1 MSEREIIKTTCPR
14 DCYDGCG
21 IAVIKRDGKISK
33 VLGDPDH
40 PVARGALCG
49 KCAVAYNGVW
59 LDPEARLTR
68 PMRRVGPKGSN
79 RFEPISW
86 DEAIA
91 EVAAKLKSISADQG
105 PQAILHTHYTGTCSN
120 IANSFPERF
129 FSVLG
134 ATEAMP
140 DSICNNAG
148 HVAWG
153 YVFGTSA
160 EGFDPR
166 QARDSA
172 CIMVWGAN
180 PSHSAPHVHK
190 HWLKET
196 PAKVIVIDPVRHE
209 STAEADL
216 HLQLFPGSDAALA
229 FGLMHIARRDGL
241 LDHTYIADHVI
252 GYEDV
257 EADIEAATPEW
268 TAERTGLAVAEI
280 EEAARLYATGP
291 SLLWLGQGLQRQ
303 HRGGNI
309 FRACAML
316 PAFTGNIGKPGA
328 GFYYLN
334 GSAGIIARKG
344 VAPAY
349 HAPEEGGEPA
359 PEISQMD
366 VPDALNDPD
375 RFKAY
380 MVWNCNPV
388 ASNPDQAKMVSGLER
403 DDLFTVVIECFPTD
417 TAAYADILLPAA
429 SFLEF
434 DDLSGSYFHF
444 TVGAQVKAAEPM
456 GESLPNQEIFRRL
469 AKAMGFE
476 QPFLHRSDQEMID
489 KALKAMDC
497 GVTWEELKEKGW
509 VWGTAEP
516 LNLWAD
522 GTFPTPSGRIEIA
535 SAAAEADG
543 HPRAPQPTVDDHPR
557 EGRLRL
563 LSPAGKWLM
572 NSSYGNDPRI
582 LELMGQA
589 TVAIHPD
596 DAKRLSITDGQKV
609 TLSNSAASLS
619 MTAVISDIIP
629 AGALL
634 TDKSRWPGKE
644 AQHRNVNALHIAEK
658 TDMGESTSVH
668 GVEVTIAAA

>member
-1 MSEREIIKTTCPR
+1 MSTREIIKTTCPR

-21 IAVIKRDGKISK
+21 IAVVKRDGKITK

-49 KCAVAYNGVW
+49 KCAIAYNGVW
-59 LDPEARLTR
+59 LDPEARLLH
-68 PMRRVGPKGSN
+68 PMRRTGPKGSGQ
-79 RFEPISW
+79 FEQISW
-86 DEAIA
+86 DEAIGTI
-91 EVAAKLKSISADQG
+91 AAKLKEISAADG
-105 PQAILHTHYTGTCSN
+105 AQAILHTHYTGTCST
-120 IANSFPERF
+120 IANNFPERF

-134 ATEAMP
+134 ATEALP

-148 HVAWG
+148 HAAWG

-166 QARDSA
+166 QAKDSA
-172 CIMVWGAN
+172 CIVVWGAN
-180 PSHSAPHVHK
+180 PSASAPHVHK
-190 HWLKET
+190 HWLKES
-196 PAKVIVIDPVRHE
+196 PAKIVVIDPVRHD
-209 STAEADL
+209 SAVEADL

-241 LDHTYIADHVI
+241 LDHDYIAAHVL
-252 GYEDV
+252 GYDAV

-268 TAERTGLAVAEI
+268 TAEKTGLAIADI

-344 VAPAY
+344 VAPEY
-349 HAPEEGGEPA
+349 HAPDGGDAA

-366 VPDALNDPD
+366 VPAALNDPD

-388 ASNPDQAKMVSGLER
+388 ASNPDQAKMISGLAR
-403 DDLFTVVIECFPTD
+403 DDLFTVVIDPFPTD
-417 TAAYADILLPAA
+417 TASYADIVLPAA

-434 DDLSGSYFHF
+434 DDLSGSYFHL

-456 GESLPNQEIFRRL
+456 GDSLPNQEIFRRL
-469 AKAMGFE
+469 ATAMGFE
-476 QPFLHRSDQEMID
+476 QPFLHRTDQEMID
-489 KALKAMDC
+489 KALKSMDC
-497 GVTWEELKEKGW
+497 GVGWEELKEKGW

-522 GTFPTPSGRIEIA
+522 GTFPTPSGKIEIA
-535 SAAAEADG
+535 SEAARADG
-543 HPRAPQPTVDDHPR
+543 HPLAPLPTVDDHPS
-557 EGRLRL
+557 EGHLRL

-572 NSSYGNDPRI
+572 NSSYGNDPR
-582 LELMGQA
+582 LQEL
-589 TVAIHPD
+589 
-596 DAKRLSITDGQKV
+596 
-609 TLSNSAASLS
+609 
-619 MTAVISDIIP
+619 
-629 AGALL
+629 
-634 TDKSRWPGKE
+634 
-644 AQHRNVNALHIAEK
+644 
-658 TDMGESTSVH
+658 
-668 GVEVTIAAA
+668 